1 MRRILKIS
9 AWCVAALLAVLLLL
23 AATVWILAVN
33 ADLKRPD
40 ICVNTTDYTLDLSLD
55 TLRVCR
61 GNTLYRNP
69 YGIWEADIKGDAVER
84 GAVMGAMSRDLLHF
98 QEEVFVRQ
106 IKELVP
112 SDTYLGVLHK
122 LMLFFNRK
130 MACHIPEEYRAE
142 IAALSEFCSHDFDAF
157 GTPYERQLNYHAAHD
172 IGHAMQEYMLVGCSS
187 FAVWNE
193 KSADSTLLIGR
204 NFDFYMGDDFAA
216 NKLVSFVTPTSGYR
230 YVSVG
235 WPGMIGVVSGMN
247 EKGLTLTIN
256 AAKGAIPTHAAMPI
270 SLLAR
275 HILQYAVT
283 IEEAYR
289 IADTCRTFV
298 SESLLIGQAEG
309 RCAAIIEKT
318 PEKQAL
324 YSVREA
330 PLICTNHYQSE
341 AFSEDPANK
350 ENIARSDS
358 RYRYQRL
365 AELISQQAPLT
376 PQKAASILRND
387 KGLEEKSIGL
397 TNEKSIHQYIAH
409 HSVIFMPEQR
419 LVWVSTS
426 PWQSGRYLCYDLNRI
441 FGNPDSVLFSHADNG
456 RDIAE
461 DSFFLENAYAKVL
474 CYRERAAA
482 VRKAVAQSVRLT
494 SAYVDSLTIE
504 NPDFYEAYLLQG
516 DYHFMQ
522 GNRLQ
527 AETAWKTALTKE
539 IPRENQREE
548 IEKKLRKYGKR

>member
-1 MRRILKIS
+1 MKIS
-9 AWCVAALLAVLLLL
+9 AWCVSAILAVLLLL

-40 ICVNTTDYTLDLSLD
+40 IRVDTSEYTLSLSLD
-55 TLRVCR
+55 TLRACR

-84 GAVMGAMSRDLLHF
+84 GAVMGAMSRDLLRF
-98 QEEVFVRQ
+98 QEDVFVRQ
-106 IKELVP
+106 LKELVP
-112 SDTYLGVLHK
+112 SDTYLSVLHK

-142 IAALSEFCSHDFDAF
+142 IAALSEFCSHDFDVF

-187 FAVWNE
+187 FAVWND

-204 NFDFYMGDDFAA
+204 NFDFYMGDDFAE
-216 NKLVSFVTPTSGYR
+216 NKLVSFVTPASGYR

-247 EKGLTLTIN
+247 EKGLTITIN
-256 AAKGAIPTHAAMPI
+256 AAKGAIPLRAAMPI
-270 SLLAR
+270 SLLTR
-275 HILQYAVT
+275 HILQYAAT

-289 IADTCRTFV
+289 IADTCQTFV
-298 SESLLIGQAEG
+298 SESLLIGQADG

-318 PEKQAL
+318 PRKQAL

-341 AFSEDPANK
+341 TFSEDPDNQ

-358 RYRYQRL
+358 RYRQLRL
-365 AELISQQAPLT
+365 EELIGQQAPLT

-387 KGLEEKSIGL
+387 KGLDEKPIGW

-441 FGNPDSVLFSHADNG
+441 FGTTGSLAFAHADNG
-456 RDIAE
+456 RDIAA
-461 DSFFLENAYAKVL
+461 DSLFLGNDYALVL
-474 CYRERAAA
+474 RYRARAAA
-482 VRKAVAQSVRLT
+482 VRKAIAKSVRL
-494 SAYVDSLTIE
+494 SDAYVDSLTIE

-516 DYHFMQ
+516 DYCLKQ
-522 GNRLQ
+522 GNFPQ

-539 IPRENQREE
+539 IPNENQREE
-548 IEKKLRKYGKR
+548 IEKKIRKYGKR

>member
-1 MRRILKIS
+1 MRRVLKIS
-9 AWCVAALLAVLLLL
+9 VWCVSAILAVLLLL

-40 ICVNTTDYTLDLSLD
+40 IRVDASDYTLSLSLD
-55 TLRVCR
+55 TLRECR

-84 GAVMGAMSRDLLHF
+84 GAVMGAMSRDLLRF
-98 QEEVFVRQ
+98 QEDVFVRRL
-106 IKELVP
+106 KELVP
-112 SDTYLGVLHK
+112 SDTYLSVLHK

-130 MACHIPEEYRAE
+130 MACYIPEEYRAE

-172 IGHAMQEYMLVGCSS
+172 IGHVMQEYMLVGCSS

-193 KSADSTLLIGR
+193 TSADSTLLIGR

-216 NKLVSFVTPTSGYR
+216 NKLVSFVSPASGYR

-256 AAKGAIPTHAAMPI
+256 AAKGSIPLRAAMPI

-275 HILQYAVT
+275 HILQYAAT

-298 SESLLIGQAEG
+298 SESLLIGQADG

-318 PEKQAL
+318 PKKQAL
-324 YSVREA
+324 YSERKA

-341 AFSEDPANK
+341 TFSEDPANQ

-358 RYRYQRL
+358 RYRHLRL
-365 AELISQQAPLT
+365 EELIGQQAPLT

-387 KGLEEKSIGL
+387 KGLGGKPIGW

-419 LVWVSTS
+419 LVWVSTA

-441 FGNPDSVLFSHADNG
+441 FGTTDSVAFSHADNR
-456 RDIAE
+456 RDIAA
-461 DSFFLENAYAKVL
+461 DSLFLENGYARVL
-474 CYRERAAA
+474 RYRERAAA
-482 VRKAVAQSVRLT
+482 VRKAVAQSVWL
-494 SAYVDSLTIE
+494 SDAYVDSLTIE

-516 DYHFMQ
+516 DYHLMQ
-522 GNRLQ
+522 GNFPQ

-539 IPRENQREE
+539 IPKENQREE
-548 IEKKLRKYGKR
+548 IEKKIRKYDKR

>member
-9 AWCVAALLAVLLLL
+9 AWCVAAVLAVLLLL

-40 ICVNTTDYTLDLSLD
+40 IRVEASDYTLDLALD

-84 GAVMGAMSRDLLHF
+84 GMAMGAMSRDLLRF
-98 QEEVFVRQ
+98 QEDVFVRQ

-122 LMLFFNRK
+122 LILFFNRK
-130 MACHIPEEYRAE
+130 MARYIPEEYRAE
-142 IAALSEFCSHDFDAF
+142 IAAFSEFCSHDFDVF

-204 NFDFYMGDDFAA
+204 NFDFYMGDDFAV
-216 NKLVSFVTPTSGYR
+216 NKLVSFVRPASGYR

-256 AAKGAIPTHAAMPI
+256 AAKGSIPTRAAMPI

-275 HILQYAVT
+275 HILQYAATV
-283 IEEAYR
+283 EEAYR
-289 IADTCRTFV
+289 IADTCQTFV
-298 SESLLIGQAEG
+298 SESLLIGQADG

-318 PEKQAL
+318 PKKQAL
-324 YSVREA
+324 YSVAKA

-358 RYRYQRL
+358 RYRYLRL
-365 AELISQQAPLT
+365 EELIRQQAPLT

-409 HSVIFMPEQR
+409 HSVIFAPEKR
-419 LVWVSTS
+419 MIWISTA

-441 FGNPDSVLFSHADNG
+441 FGETDSVSFSHAENG

-461 DSFFLENAYAKVL
+461 DSCFLENGYAKVL
-474 CYRERAAA
+474 RYRERAAA
-482 VRKAVAQSVRLT
+482 VRKAITQSVRL
-494 SAYVDSLTIE
+494 SDAYVDSLTIE

-516 DYHFMQ
+516 DYRFMQ
-522 GNRLQ
+522 GNLPQ
-527 AETAWKTALTKE
+527 AEDAWKTALTKE

-548 IEKKLRKYGKR
+548 IEKKIRRYGKR